1 MRQFLISITALLA
14 SMSLLL
20 VGGGLMGTAVSVR
33 LSFDAVDPQIKGLI
47 LAAYY
52 IGLVVGSQQAGRVI
66 RHAGHIRAFA
76 IFAAVSTAAILL
88 QGMYVLPAVWF
99 VARVVIG
106 FSTAGIYMVVESWLN
121 ERSDPG
127 NRGRVFSVYQIISY
141 VALGLGQ
148 FLMHLGDPAGAELF
162 MVVAILFA
170 LCLVPVALSRASNP
184 PEPTPHTPMALR
196 QTVTG
201 APLAAWTCFASGLIS
216 GAIFTLTPAFGVR
229 LGLDVGAVATLMA
242 SLILGGVVLQW
253 PIGHL
258 SDRYGRRPVILA
270 VGFISAML
278 AAVIGFAGAR
288 MPFEAL
294 LVSAAVFGGF
304 SFTFYPL
311 AVSQA
316 NDTIASASD
325 FVAIAGAL
333 LFLWGIGAAAG
344 PIAAGWV
351 INRTG
356 DPGLFVYVGIVA
368 LTTGVVAWILQW
380 ESVIARY
387 PYRTLSRT
395 TAVITELDP
404 RAQGDATDPSRAE
417 HERLAATS
425 GDDSE
430 PPVTERP

>member
-14 SMSLLL
+14 SMALLL
-20 VGGGLMGTAVSVR
+20 IGGGLMGTVVSVR

-52 IGLVVGSQQAGRVI
+52 IGLVAGSQQAGRII

-88 QGMYVLPAVWF
+88 QGMYVLPAAWF

-121 ERSDPG
+121 ERSDTD

-141 VALGLGQ
+141 VALGAGQ

-162 MVVAILFA
+162 MVVAVLFA

-201 APLAAWTCFASGLIS
+201 APLAAWTCLASGLIS

-229 LGLDVGAVATLMA
+229 LGLDVGAIATLMA
-242 SLILGGVVLQW
+242 SLILGGVALQW

-270 VGFISAML
+270 VGFIAAVL
-278 AAVIGFAGAR
+278 AAGIGFAGAR

-294 LVSAAVFGGF
+294 LVSVAVLGGF

-316 NDTIASASD
+316 NDTIARASD
-325 FVAIAGAL
+325 FVAVAGAL
-333 LFLWGIGAAAG
+333 LFIWGIGAAAG

-356 DPGLFVYVGIVA
+356 DPGLFVYIGAVA
-368 LTTGVVAWILQW
+368 LATGAVAWIMRW
-380 ESVIARY
+380 ESALARN

-404 RAQGDATDPSRAE
+404 RAREDAAEPSATQPGQP
-417 HERLAATS
+417 AADNGEDIT
-425 GDDSE
+425 
-430 PPVTERP
+430 PPAAGRP